1 MIYRIDIPR
10 KKDYKFTL
18 QCYDRD
24 FFKSNDMIGEA
35 TINLK
40 QLVEDSKLT
49 KAPLGF
55 NKNFYN

>member
-1 MIYRIDIPR
+1 
-10 KKDYKFTL
+10 
-18 QCYDRD
+18 
-24 FFKSNDMIGEA
+24 MIGEA